1 MSAKVGG
8 RLRANIAIK
17 PKLSATLKNWLPIL
31 QSGADS
37 IEEVVQEFAQENPY
51 VQIES
56 QRTQNLAHKPSTP
69 SPKIQKNSITD
80 KIESLSTST
89 QDLYESLLSQLSP
102 RLFPSQSSQR
112 IAHSIIENL
121 NDEGY
126 LDGEVAELAAE
137 VGVSVEEF
145 ERVRSRFVYLEPC
158 GIGAR
163 DMRESLLFQLQESD
177 LDNAAF
183 ELGLEIIQ
191 NLQNHAAHKS
201 NPLYEEVMRTIKRFR
216 NPPAC
221 DFGVKIPEVIPD
233 IFIFERLKEDSLQHT
248 YELEVRVNDMYYP
261 KIIIEHQE
269 LASKNAKPQ
278 SEAQKEAQ
286 KQAQDFVKLK
296 LKEAKD
302 LIDALDM
309 RKATILK
316 IAIALR
322 ENQYDFFMGGEIR
335 PMKLKDI
342 AQDLGYAPSTISRA
356 IANKYLECD
365 RGIFPIKSFFTAAI
379 DGETSNASIKDFI
392 LELVKS
398 ENKKKPLSDV
408 KILKSVEEKFGIKM
422 VRRTITKYR
431 QQLNIASSSERKKL
445 YEMSV

>member
-1 MSAKVGG
+1 MSAKANLGG
-8 RLRANIAIK
+8 RLRTNVAIK

-56 QRTQNLAHKPSTP
+56 QRTQSLPHRHK
-69 SPKIQKNSITD
+69 SPTLKSQKNSITD

-89 QDLYESLLSQLSP
+89 QDLYESLLDQISP
-102 RLFPSQSSQR
+102 RLFPSQTSQY
-112 IAHSIIENL
+112 IAHSIIENI

-126 LDGEVAELAAE
+126 LDCDITELAAE

-145 ERVRSRFVYLEPC
+145 ERVRARFMYLQPC
-158 GIGAR
+158 GVGAR
-163 DMRESLLFQLQESD
+163 NMRESLLFQLQESD
-177 LDNAAF
+177 LDNQAF
-183 ELGLEIIQ
+183 DLGLEIIQ
-191 NLQNHAAHKS
+191 DLQNHAMHK
-201 NPLYEEVMRTIKRFR
+201 NHPLYEEVMRTIKRFR

-269 LASKNAKPQ
+269 LPSKHTPN
-278 SEAQKEAQ
+278 EAQ
-286 KQAQDFVKLK
+286 KQAQDFVKTK

-302 LIDALDM
+302 LVDALDM

-322 ENQYDFFMGGEIR
+322 ENQYDFFMGGDIR

-392 LELVKS
+392 LELVKN

>member
-1 MSAKVGG
+1 MSARSGLGG
-8 RLRANIAIK
+8 RLRTNVAIK

-37 IEEVVQEFAQENPY
+37 IEEIVQEFAQENPY
-51 VQIES
+51 VQIQS
-56 QRTQNLAHKPSTP
+56 QRTQSLPQKSKATSKSQ
-69 SPKIQKNSITD
+69 SQKNSITD
-80 KIESLSTST
+80 KIESLSTTT
-89 QDLYESLLSQLSP
+89 QDLYESLLTQITP
-102 RLFPSQSSQR
+102 RLFPSQTSQN
-112 IAHSIIENL
+112 IAYSIIENI

-126 LDGEVAELAAE
+126 LDCDVAELAEE

-145 ERVRSRFVYLEPC
+145 ERVRGRFVYLEPC
-158 GIGAR
+158 GVGAK
-163 DMRESLLFQLQESD
+163 DMRESLHFQLQESD
-177 LDNAAF
+177 LNDEAF
-183 ELGLEIIQ
+183 TLGLEIIN
-191 NLQNHAAHKS
+191 NLQNHAIHKN
-201 NPLYEEVMRTIKRFR
+201 NPYYDEVMRTIKRFR
-216 NPPAC
+216 NPPTC

-233 IFIFERLKEDSLQHT
+233 IFIFECLKEDSLQHT

-261 KIIIEHQE
+261 KIIIEHQDTS
-269 LASKNAKPQ
+269 SKQIKSQ
-278 SEAQKEAQ
+278 SDAQ
-286 KQAQDFVKLK
+286 KQAQSFIRDK

-302 LIDALDM
+302 LVDALDM

-316 IAIALR
+316 IALALR

-365 RGIFPIKSFFTAAI
+365 RGIFPIKSFFTAAV

-392 LELVKS
+392 LDLVKN

>member
-1 MSAKVGG
+1 MNAKASIGG
-8 RLRANIAIK
+8 RLRTNIAIK

-37 IEEVVQEFAQENPY
+37 IEEIVQEFAQENPY

-56 QRTQNLAHKPSTP
+56 QRTQNLPHKTPKTP
-69 SPKIQKNSITD
+69 SQKNSITD
-80 KIESLSTST
+80 KIESLSIST
-89 QDLYESLLSQLSP
+89 QDLYENLLDQISP
-102 RLFPSQSSQR
+102 RLFPSQTSQR
-112 IAHSIIENL
+112 IAHHIIENI

-126 LDGEVAELAAE
+126 LEGEITELAAE

-145 ERVRSRFVYLEPC
+145 ERVRARFMYLEPC

-163 DMRESLLFQLQESD
+163 DMRESLLFQLQDSD
-177 LDNAAF
+177 LSDQAF
-183 ELGLEIIQ
+183 ELGAQIIKD
-191 NLQNHAAHKS
+191 LQNHAAHKS
-201 NPLYEEVMRTIKRFR
+201 HPLYEEVMRTIKRFR
-216 NPPAC
+216 NPPTC
-221 DFGVKIPEVIPD
+221 DFGIKVPEVIPD

-269 LASKNAKPQ
+269 LANKDTKTLT
-278 SEAQKEAQ
+278 EAQ
-286 KQAQDFVKLK
+286 KQAQDFVKTK

-302 LIDALDM
+302 LVDALDM

-365 RGIFPIKSFFTAAI
+365 RGIFPIKSFFTAAV
-379 DGETSNASIKDFI
+379 DGDTSNASIKDFI
-392 LELVKS
+392 LDLVKN

-408 KILKSVEEKFGIKM
+408 RILKSVEEKFGVKM

-431 QQLNIASSSERKKL
+431 QQLNIASSSERKRL
-445 YEMSV
+445 YEMSI

>member
-1 MSAKVGG
+1 MSAKVGIGG
-8 RLRANIAIK
+8 RLRTNIAIK

-56 QRTQNLAHKPSTP
+56 QRTQNLPHKSSTP
-69 SPKIQKNSITD
+69 SSKISSQKNSITD

-89 QDLYESLLSQLSP
+89 QDFYESLLDQISP
-102 RLFPSQSSQR
+102 RLFPSQISQT
-112 IAHSIIENL
+112 IAHSIIENI

-126 LDGEVAELAAE
+126 LEGDITELAAE

-145 ERVRSRFVYLEPC
+145 ERVRARFVYLEPC
-158 GIGAR
+158 GVGAR
-163 DMRESLLFQLQESD
+163 DMQESLLFQLQESD

-191 NLQNHAAHKS
+191 NLQNHAAHRS
-201 NPLYEEVMRTIKRFR
+201 HPLYEEVMRTIKRFR

-221 DFGVKIPEVIPD
+221 DFGVKISEVIPD
-233 IFIFERLKEDSLQHT
+233 IFICEHIKEDSLQHT

-269 LASKNAKPQ
+269 LPNKNTKSQ
-278 SEAQKEAQ
+278 SEAQ
-286 KQAQDFVKLK
+286 KQAQDFVKTK

-302 LIDALDM
+302 LVDALEM

-392 LELVKS
+392 LDLVKN
-398 ENKKKPLSDV
+398 ENKKKPLSE
-408 KILKSVEEKFGIKM
+408 EEKFGIKM